1 MNFQSQPTGPFTTTA
16 AYSTNTGIPNVI
28 TSTAANIGS
37 TISET
42 ASNLSQTVASSVNQ
56 FSQQAEA
63 GIGASS
69 GFLESN
75 TLIAKFAFLILAVIV
90 FLFLLN
96 LGITLIQYFS
106 APSDSP
112 YLVQGMID
120 GTTSLIIPQDPA
132 QSDSILIKR
141 SNNESSG
148 IEFTW
153 STWIYVNE
161 LNSGRNYIRHQHIFS
176 KGNASFDDMGIADV
190 NNAPGLY
197 LKQNVSNTSNMANTA
212 SLHVIMNTNTQN
224 RSDTLVIN
232 DIPLKKWVNVVI
244 RMQNTVMD
252 VYINGTVS
260 GRLNLDAVP
269 MQNFNDVL
277 ICQNGGFNGKLSNL
291 RYYAEALNIF
301 EINKIVANGPDTTT
315 NKAQAQTSDNY
326 SYLSRMWYTAKL

>member
-1 MNFQSQPTGPFTTTA
+1 MNFQSQPTGPITSTA
-16 AYSTNTGIPNVI
+16 AYSTNTAVPNVI

-37 TISET
+37 TISES
-42 ASNLSQTVASSVNQ
+42 ASNLSQTVSSSVNQ

-69 GFLESN
+69 GFLTSN
-75 TLIAKFAFLILAVIV
+75 TLIAKFAFLILVVIV

-112 YLVQGMID
+112 YLVKGMIG
-120 GTTSLIIPQDPA
+120 GTTSMIIPQDPA

-161 LNSGRNYIRHQHIFS
+161 LNSGTNYIRHQHIFS

-197 LKQNVSNTSNMANTA
+197 LKQNVSNTSNMANT
-212 SLHVIMNTNTQN
+212 QK

-232 DIPLKKWVNVVI
+232 DIPLKKWVNVAI

-260 GRLNLDAVP
+260 GRMNLDAVP

-277 ICQNGGFNGKLSNL
+277 VCQNGGFNGKLSNL

-301 EINKIVANGPDTTT
+301 EINKIVANGPDTTP
-315 NKAQAQTSDNY
+315 NQAQGETTDNY

>member
-1 MNFQSQPTGPFTTTA
+1 MNFQSQPTGPFTSTTA
-16 AYSTNTGIPNVI
+16 YPSNTGAPNVF

-37 TISET
+37 TLSNT
-42 ASNLSQTVASSVNQ
+42 ASNLSQSVATSVNQ

-69 GFLESN
+69 SFLESN
-75 TLIAKFAFLILAVIV
+75 TLIAKFAFLILAIIV

-112 YLVQGMID
+112 YLVKGMID
-120 GTTSLIIPQDPA
+120 GTTSMIIPQDPA

-161 LNSGRNYIRHQHIFS
+161 LNSGTNYIRHQHIFS

-197 LKQNVSNTSNMANTA
+197 LKQNVSNTSNSANTA
-212 SLHVIMNTNTQN
+212 SLHVIMNTNTQK

-232 DIPLKKWVNVVI
+232 DIPLKKWVNVII
-244 RMQNTVMD
+244 RMQNTIMD
-252 VYINGTVS
+252 VYINGIVS

-269 MQNFNDVL
+269 MQNFHDVL
-277 ICQNGGFNGKLSNL
+277 VCQNGGFNGKVSNL

-301 EINKIVANGPDTTT
+301 EITKIVGDGPDTTT
-315 NKAQAQTSDNY
+315 SQAQAETPDNY